1 MALTLADTSVWIRFL
16 YTKEPFASRMQSL
29 LNAESIAGHEM
40 VYGELLAGDTGGRT
54 QLLQAYSNMHMIAP
68 VAHDEVVAMVKKR
81 NWQARGVGWVDMHLL
96 ASALAS
102 KTPLWTADPR
112 MDALARECGIAYD
125 VSK

>member
-16 YTKEPFASRMQSL
+16 YTKAPFASHMQAL
-29 LNAESIAGHEM
+29 LNAERIAGHEM

-54 QLLQAYSNMHMIAP
+54 RLLQEYSRMYMVAP

-81 NWQARGVGWVDMHLL
+81 NWQARGVGWIDLHLL

-102 KTPLWTADPR
+102 KTRLWTADPR
-112 MDALARECGIAYD
+112 MEALARECGIAYD